1 MIEGLNERLQTVRK
15 QYQLSQKDVARAI
28 GVSPSIISGYET
40 GERSPSLENLVAL
53 SRLYNCSIDY
63 LLGNGEN
70 TSNTIDVSNLTPL
83 QAQCLSAFIYS
94 LKK

>member
-40 GERSPSLENLVAL
+40 GERSPSLESLVAL
-53 SRLYNCSIDY
+53 SNLYNCSTDY
-63 LLGNGEN
+63 LLGKEE
-70 TSNTIDVSNLTPL
+70 TSSKTIDVSNLTPL
-83 QAQCLSAFIYS
+83 QAQCLSAFICS
-94 LKK
+94 LKE